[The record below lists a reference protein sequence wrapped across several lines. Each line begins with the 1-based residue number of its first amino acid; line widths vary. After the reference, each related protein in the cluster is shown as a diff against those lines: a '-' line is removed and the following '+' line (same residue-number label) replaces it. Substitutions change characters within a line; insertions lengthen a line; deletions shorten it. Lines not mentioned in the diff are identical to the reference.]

1 MTDFTDVGISHELK
15 LQSADVQ
22 ELGNDDIIKGTWWF
36 EDGKWE
42 PQGIDR
48 GPVYA
53 MFRKGTDQDPDGY
66 LNLFEIIST
75 STNAPLLVTDQGF
88 IVKKDISAGGFVGS
102 NQGELWLGSGRNDQ
116 VDVPKIVLGN
126 SSVSRLQGGGP
137 LDVPPIPSDNEFPA
151 GENGQLFIYT
161 PTSSLYKHNGSTWI
175 YLGPTS
181 NYAGYFDTLYI
192 RKANAQDPAHLD
204 LGDLTAHGDVYVN
217 DLSPIPEQDWIDVH
231 SKLRINGDLQL
242 VNGHVVS
249 SLNPS
254 GSVALGSPTE
264 PWAGVVATTTYTN
277 NLAPISPATT
287 INLSG
292 VLSCSGVVHGGGS
305 SGDAFKVG
313 DDIYLVDVNE
323 ANTVCLQ
330 GAQTRT
336 NAKIYFGSDKD
347 TNLYRSAQ
355 DVLKTED
362 NFDALSLKID
372 GTEVINS
379 DRAIKDTFIL
389 PANVDVRT
397 SVLGRFENYLT
408 YADKQFDVTVSA
420 NPTSGSTAYMFSTSP
435 EASARWNS
443 GISFPVVITIDF
455 GTNVHYWKVFGINFI
470 YSRLATNV
478 KIEVYRSDIE
488 DWETLLDV
496 NNNTSQQVYVNAYR
510 NWVQQI
516 RYTISGINAGQT
528 EIAIEELFG
537 INYHYRGQGWVD
549 RGGDT
554 MWGQLKLADTG
565 SSGGLRI
572 GGDVS
577 LYRDSAYTLRLQNNL
592 IVEQNL
598 WANTIATDNFSVG
611 SGGDIV
617 CNSVL
622 GTSGT
627 AGIKIGT
634 SGTTE
639 LSLARDSTYTYITS
653 HFKHLKI
660 SSGNSKNIYIDPATT
675 GGGYIYIVDPS
686 AILPLHANNVNIGT
700 NISYFGSMWAN
711 YLRYHTN
718 CQQFD
723 TLDDLGLVKN
733 YKSKKVDEVDV
744 IDLEESL
751 PFLLD
756 EDGFKCPEKISGF
769 LLGCVKQLVLRI
781 EAMEAKLQ
789 EAKAN

>member
-1 MTDFTDVGISHELK
+1 MTDLTDRVCLRLNGSAPDISPI
-15 LQSADVQ
+15 
-22 ELGNDDIIKGTWWF
+22 DIVKKIWWF
-36 EDGKWE
+36 NDGYWA
-42 PQGIDR
+42 PQGFSSH
-48 GPVYA
+48 GNS
-53 MFRKGTDQDPDGY
+53 Y
-66 LNLFEIIST
+66 LTLTEQNDTPPTEPNINLFEIT
-75 STNAPLLVTDQGF
+75 SQGTSEPHEPLLVTDRGF
-88 IVKKDISAGGFVGS
+88 VVKKDIAAGGYVS
-102 NQGELWLGSGRNDQ
+102 ANQGELWLGSGRDDQ
-116 VDVPKIVLGN
+116 LDVPKIVLFQ
-126 SSVSRLQGGGP
+126 SETSRVSGGGP
-137 LDVPPIPSDNEFPA
+137 LSIDGIPEGATFPTKVDGKLFKLTVQNGEYAAGTIYRCYGDEPNGQWVAKGHYTEFP
-151 GENGQLFIYT
+151 GN
-161 PTSSLYKHNGSTWI
+161 
-175 YLGPTS
+175 
-181 NYAGYFDTLYI
+181 FDTLYI
-192 RKANAQDPAHLD
+192 RKFDDEGHLDQPAHLD

-254 GSVALGSPTE
+254 GSVGLGSPTE
-264 PWAGVVATTTYTN
+264 PWTGVVATTTYTN

-292 VLSCSGVVHGGGS
+292 ELSCSGVVHGGGS

-313 DDIYLVDVNE
+313 DDMYLVDVNE

-330 GAQTRT
+330 GAQTRA

-347 TNLYRSAQ
+347 TNLYRATPN
-355 DVLKTED
+355 VLKTDD

-443 GISFPVVITIDF
+443 GVSFPVVITIDF

-488 DWETLLDV
+488 NWETLLDV

-660 SSGNSKNIYIDPATT
+660 SSGNSKNIYIDPASS

-686 AILPLHANNVNIGT
+686 AVLPLHANNVNI
-700 NISYFGSMWAN
+700 A
-711 YLRYHTN
+711 
-718 CQQFD
+718 C
-723 TLDDLGLVKN
+723 GLTT
-733 YKSKKVDEVDV
+733 
-744 IDLEESL
+744 
-751 PFLLD
+751 
-756 EDGFKCPEKISGF
+756 
-769 LLGCVKQLVLRI
+769 
-781 EAMEAKLQ
+781 
-789 EAKAN
+789 